1 MSFLAIDAQ
10 KNYFTL
16 QRNQL
21 QFELTVIMAEASR
34 NLKVMDAIKSASP
47 DSYDEDDDYIQAEEL
62 DEVLETEKDS
72 IESQINLLDNEISSL
87 KSMVNNN
94 IKNSCGLQLIGG

>member
-1 MSFLAIDAQ
+1 M
-10 KNYFTL
+10 K
-16 QRNQL
+16 QL
-21 QFELTVIMAEASR
+21 NNCSEYYEIISRYGVRGCAS
-34 NLKVMDAIKSASP
+34 N
-47 DSYDEDDDYIQAEEL
+47 DYIQAEEL